1 MSTALGNH
9 ILVEFMNCDPH
20 IMNDVAAIEK
30 DMVAAAQKAGATVI
44 NSTFHHFSP
53 YGVSGVVVIQ
63 ESHLAI
69 HTWPEYG
76 YAAVDLF
83 TCGEMDAWISFDWLK
98 EAFGA
103 KSYSALEMKRGS
115 VKLLQRNDFDMTSMR
130 QKASEWANPDFYT
143 RNVWFTDKDDMQA
156 LSLRFTGEVFYDVQS
171 PFQRVRILESYK
183 YGKMLALD
191 DMVMTTIQ
199 DEFHYH
205 EMISHPAMFTH
216 GNAKNILVIGG
227 GDGGSIREILRHE
240 GVEKVTM
247 VEIDGEVIKACKEF
261 LPEIANSFDH
271 PKLELLVDD
280 GIEFIKNAKPESYDI
295 IIVDGS
301 DPVGPAEGLF
311 SVEFYTNCY
320 NALKKDGIML
330 AQGESPKFNE
340 KAFTELNHT
349 LQDIFGENKA
359 PISLFFVP
367 TYPTGM
373 WCFQYGVKGDKHPKY
388 VTNEAEIDAFSE
400 ANGLRYYNADVHKGS
415 FATPNFVKTLLN
427 KEICQTSTP
436 TV

>member
-1 MSTALGNH
+1 MSNVALGNH

-20 IMNDVAAIEK
+20 IMNDVAAIER
-30 DMVAAAQKAGATVI
+30 DMVAAAQKAKATVI

-83 TCGEMDAWISFDWLK
+83 TCGEMDAWISFDYLK
-98 EAFGA
+98 EAFKS
-103 KSYSALEMKRGS
+103 KSYSAIEMRRGS
-115 VKLLQRNDFDMTSMR
+115 VNLLTRNDFDMTTMR
-130 QKASEWANPDFYT
+130 EKAAEWRNPDFYT
-143 RNVWFTDKDDMQA
+143 RNVWFTDKDEDQA
-156 LSLRFTGEVFYDVQS
+156 LSLRFTGEVFFDVQS
-171 PFQRVRILESYK
+171 PYQRVRILESTK

-191 DMVMTTIQ
+191 DMVMTTIN

-205 EMISHPAMFTH
+205 EMISHPAMFAH
-216 GNAKNILVIGG
+216 GNAKNVLVIGG
-227 GDGGSIREILRHE
+227 GDGGTVREILRHE

-247 VEIDGEVIKACKEF
+247 VEIDGEVITACKEH
-261 LPEIANSFDH
+261 LPEIAASFDH
-271 PKLELLVDD
+271 PKLDLKVDD
-280 GIEFIKNAKPESYDI
+280 GIAFIKTAAPESYDI

-320 NALKKDGIML
+320 NALKKDGIL
-330 AQGESPKFNE
+330 IAQGESPKFNE
-340 KAFTELNHT
+340 KAFSELNHT
-349 LQDIFGENKA
+349 LQDIFGADNA
-359 PISLFFVP
+359 PVSLFYVP

-373 WCFQYGVKGDKHPKY
+373 WSFQYGIKGDKHPKR
-388 VTNEAEIDAFSE
+388 VSNEAEMDAF
-400 ANGLRYYNADVHKGS
+400 ADKNGLRYYNSEIHKGS
-415 FATPNFVKTLLN
+415 FATPNFVKQLI
-427 KEICQTSTP
+427 KK
-436 TV
+436 

>member
-1 MSTALGNH
+1 
-9 ILVEFMNCDPH
+9 
-20 IMNDVAAIEK
+20 
-30 DMVAAAQKAGATVI
+30 
-44 NSTFHHFSP
+44 
-53 YGVSGVVVIQ
+53 
-63 ESHLAI
+63 
-69 HTWPEYG
+69 
-76 YAAVDLF
+76 
-83 TCGEMDAWISFDWLK
+83 
-98 EAFGA
+98 
-103 KSYSALEMKRGS
+103 
-115 VKLLQRNDFDMTSMR
+115 
-130 QKASEWANPDFYT
+130 
-143 RNVWFTDKDDMQA
+143 
-156 LSLRFTGEVFYDVQS
+156 
-171 PFQRVRILESYK
+171 
-183 YGKMLALD
+183 MLALD

-373 WCFQYGVKGDKHPKY
+373 WCFQYGIKGDKHPKY
-388 VTNEAEIDAFSE
+388 VTNDAEIDAFSE
-400 ANGLRYYNADVHKGS
+400 AKGLRYYNADVHKGS
-415 FATPNFVKTLLN
+415 FATPNFVKTLL
-427 KEICQTSTP
+427 KK
-436 TV
+436 